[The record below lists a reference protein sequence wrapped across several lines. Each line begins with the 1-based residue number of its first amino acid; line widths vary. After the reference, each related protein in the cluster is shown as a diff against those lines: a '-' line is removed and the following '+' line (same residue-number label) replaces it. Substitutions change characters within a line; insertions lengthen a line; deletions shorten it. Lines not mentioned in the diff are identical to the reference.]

1 MKVNSIEAHTI
12 KAMIGNTIA
21 EKKNNQK
28 VEVPVSDQRVVAA
41 KEVAMSSEILDLVNN
56 TYAVEGHLQKW
67 RGTAR

>member
-56 TYAVEGHLQKW
+56 THAVEGHLQKW
-67 RGTAR
+67 RGSVR

>member
-41 KEVAMSSEILDLVNN
+41 KEVAMSSELLDLVNN
-56 TYAVEGHLQKW
+56 THAVEGHIQKW
-67 RGTAR
+67 RGSVR